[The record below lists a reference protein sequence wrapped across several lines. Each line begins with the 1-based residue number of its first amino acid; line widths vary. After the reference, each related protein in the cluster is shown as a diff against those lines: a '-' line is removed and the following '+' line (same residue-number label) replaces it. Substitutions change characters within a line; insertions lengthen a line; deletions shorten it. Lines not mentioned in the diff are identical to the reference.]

1 MTRTGTTKSTGAAS
15 RSHSSGTAPG
25 AHPVLAAGQRWRNW
39 GRSESST
46 PAYTAV
52 ATSVDDVIE
61 VVRAARE
68 RGLTVKTVGAGH
80 SFTAIATTDGVQLDV
95 SRMDGLLAVDGNLVT
110 LAAGTNL
117 YQLPAL
123 LAPHGLALANMGDID
138 RQTIAGATSTGTHG
152 TGATFGGL
160 AAQIRA
166 ITLVTAEGTIL
177 RVSESENSELLPA
190 VRLALGSLGVI
201 VDVTIECVPA
211 FMLNAVER
219 PEPLSDV
226 LDNFE
231 ARSTGVDHFEFY
243 WFPHTTTALT
253 KTNTRLPMDA
263 EINRQGAFSAWV
275 DDELLANGVYAMTCG
290 IGTVLPGSIPSINR
304 LAEKLVAERNVTAPS
319 YEVFVSPRRVRFRE
333 TEYAIPREHMPA
345 AIRAIGALV
354 EKNNWK
360 ISFPIEVRVAAS
372 DDLWLSTASGRESG
386 YIAVHRYYRE
396 DPTEYF
402 AGVEAIMREFGGRP
416 HWGKMH
422 TQDAES
428 LATVYPKFDDFRQV
442 RDRLDP
448 DRVFTNRYLNRVLG
462 A

>member
-1 MTRTGTTKSTGAAS
+1 
-15 RSHSSGTAPG
+15 
-25 AHPVLAAGQRWRNW
+25 
-39 GRSESST
+39 
-46 PAYTAV
+46 
-52 ATSVDDVIE
+52 
-61 VVRAARE
+61 
-68 RGLTVKTVGAGH
+68 
-80 SFTAIATTDGVQLDV
+80 V
-95 SRMDGLLAVDGNLVT
+95 SDT
-110 LAAGTNL
+110 
-117 YQLPAL
+117 
-123 LAPHGLALANMGDID
+123 
-138 RQTIAGATSTGTHG
+138 
-152 TGATFGGL
+152 
-160 AAQIRA
+160 
-166 ITLVTAEGTIL
+166 
-177 RVSESENSELLPA
+177 ENSELLPA
-190 VRLALGSLGVI
+190 ARLALGSLGII

-211 FMLNAVER
+211 FMLNAVEK
-219 PEPLSDV
+219 PEPLGDV

-253 KTNTRLPMDA
+253 KTNTRLPMDT
-263 EINRQGAFSAWV
+263 EIKRQGAFAAWV
-275 DDELLANGVYAMTCG
+275 DDELLANGVYAVTCG

-304 LAEKLVAERNVTAPS
+304 LAEKLVAERDVTAPS

-428 LATVYPKFDDFRQV
+428 LASVYPRFDDFRRV
-442 RDRLDP
+442 RDTLDP
-448 DRVFTNRYLNRVLG
+448 ERVFANAYLTRVLG
-462 A
+462 Q